1 MTQKY
6 SDDVQSI
13 LNVWLEGILKLAE
26 KGRVSSQLVENIKKL
41 IEDGNV
47 EDAKKIRFAIENGV
61 KNVGAN

>member
-13 LNVWLEGILKLAE
+13 LNVWLEEILKLAE
-26 KGRVSSQLVENIKKL
+26 EGRVSSQLVENIKRL

>member
-13 LNVWLEGILKLAE
+13 LNVWLEEILKLAE
-26 KGRVSSQLVENIKKL
+26 EGRVSSQLVENIKRL
-41 IEDGNV
+41 IEDGNIG
-47 EDAKKIRFAIENGV
+47 DIKKIRFAIENGV